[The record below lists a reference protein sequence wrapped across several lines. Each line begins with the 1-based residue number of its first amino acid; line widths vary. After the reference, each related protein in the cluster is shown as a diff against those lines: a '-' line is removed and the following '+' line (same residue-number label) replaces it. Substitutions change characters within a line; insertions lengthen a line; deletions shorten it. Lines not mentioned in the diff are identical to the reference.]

1 MKKKLILG
9 GFTEKSNF
17 YYYYYY
23 YYYFFF
29 WGEGEGV
36 HKIQYIG
43 GIAWKGGGL
52 GEFAELRGGAGSWQ
66 KKRGM
71 VFLEGWYPN
80 AQYASLVLAMAEYYF
95 LESLLSLTNHN

>member
-1 MKKKLILG
+1 MK
-9 GFTEKSNF
+9 NF
-17 YYYYYY
+17 NITRDNWKIRG
-23 YYYFFF
+23 FFF
-29 WGEGEGV
+29 RAGGSSQ
-36 HKIQYIG
+36 KPINSG